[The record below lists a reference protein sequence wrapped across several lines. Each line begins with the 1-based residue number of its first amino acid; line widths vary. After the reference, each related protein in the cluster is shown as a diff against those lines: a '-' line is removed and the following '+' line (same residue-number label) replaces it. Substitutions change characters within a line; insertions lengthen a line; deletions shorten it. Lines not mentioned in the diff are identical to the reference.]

1 MRKKC
6 NILALCSFALA
17 LAIFVFSYFLYHYGL
32 PEGVF
37 SPVFREEPAKPMVTW
52 LFAIWGTQFLF
63 AAVISPV
70 IGRIFFKE
78 K

>member
-1 MRKKC
+1 MRKKF
-6 NILALCSFALA
+6 NKLAICSFVIA
-17 LAIFVFSYFLYHYGL
+17 LAIFAFTYLLYHYGA
-32 PEGVF
+32 PEGGF
-37 SPVFREEPAKPMVTW
+37 SPVFRVESAKPMVTW